1 MGSFEVTGFQA
12 GCGVPN
18 TWGQP
23 RVLTKIKQGH
33 KHKQIL
39 ETTPSV

>member
-12 GCGVPN
+12 GCGVPI

-23 RVLTKIKQGH
+23 RVNKNQTRSQA
-33 KHKQIL
+33 
-39 ETTPSV
+39 